1 MQGLGCWQ
9 TLAGPAGCAPAPGQQ
24 LHQLTT
30 GRSSKGTPVGCGKSQ
45 QGQQAV
51 RQLRVTSYTSR
62 QQAAVQQMGSSA
74 ASFLVKQ
81 QAAGTQL
88 LASRSTPVW
97 KVNQSSTRGVT
108 LRTRDTLSPVASWA
122 LALCPTREP
131 LTYVPLL
138 LWSSRDGCRTPVSR
152 CGCSSSRCVFLS
164 CLLSCRLPSEQG
176 KAFAWSVLL
185 WHNTCG
191 FDVHRVGQ

>member
-1 MQGLGCWQ
+1 MW
-9 TLAGPAGCAPAPGQQ
+9 
-24 LHQLTT
+24 
-30 GRSSKGTPVGCGKSQ
+30 CGKAQ

-51 RQLRVTSYTSR
+51 RQLRVISCTSR
-62 QQAAVQQMGSSA
+62 QQAAVQQIGSSA
-74 ASFLVKQ
+74 ASSPIKQ
-81 QAAGTQL
+81 QTAGAQL

-122 LALCPTREP
+122 LSLCPTREP

-138 LWSSRDGCRTPVSR
+138 LWSSSDGCRTPVSR

-164 CLLSCRLPSEQG
+164 CLLSRRLPSEKG
-176 KAFAWSVLL
+176 KAFAWSILF
-185 WHNTCG
+185 WHDTCG
-191 FDVHRVGQ
+191 FGVLRVGQ